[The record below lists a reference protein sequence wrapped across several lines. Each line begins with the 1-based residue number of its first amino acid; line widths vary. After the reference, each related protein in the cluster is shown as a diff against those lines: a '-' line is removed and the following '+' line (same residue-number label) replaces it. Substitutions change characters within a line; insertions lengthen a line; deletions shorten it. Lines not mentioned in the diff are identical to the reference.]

1 MRTGTPSL
9 GRHQS
14 FGLCLGALPTPAG
27 LVRDTRLPPSIAL
40 PRHTHRSS
48 YVCVVLD
55 GSYLEDWRRQHDCR
69 RGSIL
74 IHPANTS
81 HANQVGPRGAR
92 CVNIELDASGFGD
105 PDLATRLARPSH
117 LRLPPTHA
125 ALRGLADA
133 LAATDA
139 LATHEA
145 VLTLLDTCQDLPVS
159 AGRPRWLGSV
169 IDVLEA
175 DLSVSPSLTELAAL
189 AGLHPHHL
197 AKAFKESRHETIG
210 ALPSAPTPR
219 MGGSGAARTRR
230 IARRNRVALR
240 FLRSSAFH
248 PRFSSPVRHQ
258 PGAQASADAR
268 LKRESGTRR
277 AEAAAQ

>member
-210 ALPSAPTPR
+210 AYLL
-219 MGGSGAARTRR
+219 RR
-230 IARRNRVALR
+230 RLEWADQALR
-240 FLRSSAFH
+240 GRGESLAEIALRCGFCDQAHFTRAF
-248 PRFSSPVRHQ
+248 RRQYGISPGHKR
-258 PGAQASADAR
+258 R
-268 LKRESGTRR
+268 LMQG
-277 AEAAAQ
+277 